1 MMELHWKFRRIHDLG
16 ENMTPKVIAII
27 PARGG
32 SKGIHQKN
40 IRLLAGKP
48 LIAYTVES
56 ALMSEYISEVIV
68 STDDQEIETV
78 STKYGAKIVK
88 RPDLLAQDDSPTID
102 AVFHVLESLK
112 TQNEKQNVVVLLQP
126 TSPLR
131 NSQDIDNAIE
141 LFLKNECDSV
151 ISVCEYEH
159 SPYWAYK
166 IDNHYLKPIMGNDY
180 LNKRRQDLPKSYM
193 PNGAIYIS
201 TVGVLQEY
209 KSFNSS
215 IMIPYV
221 MPAIRSV
228 DIDNELDFIVAESI
242 ISTSNK

>member
-1 MMELHWKFRRIHDLG
+1 MKAKI
-16 ENMTPKVIAII
+16 IAII

-32 SKGIHQKN
+32 SKGISHKN
-40 IRLLAGKP
+40 ILLLAGKP
-48 LIAYTVES
+48 LIAYTIDY
-56 ALMSEYISEVIV
+56 ALKSKYIDTVVV
-68 STDDQEIETV
+68 STEDKEIAAI
-78 STKYGAKIVK
+78 SSKYGAEIVK
-88 RPDLLAQDDSPTID
+88 RPAILTQDNSPTID

-112 TQNEKQNVVVLLQP
+112 IQDEKQTVVVLLQS

-131 NSQDIDNAIE
+131 NSLDIDNAIE

-151 ISVCEYEH
+151 ISVCESEH
-159 SPYWAYK
+159 PPFWAYN
-166 IDNHYLKPIMGNDY
+166 IDDQYLKPLFENNY
-180 LNKRRQDLPKSYM
+180 LRMRRQDLPKSYM

-201 TVGVLQEY
+201 TVDVLQEN

-215 IMIPYV
+215 RTLPYV

-242 ISTSNK
+242 ISMSKK